1 MRKRRRFISLVKYN
15 IENKRKQSIRKT
27 IQSMAR
33 KQIKS
38 SYGSVHRAL
47 TYDIEIR
54 PWKIARSQNINAT

>member
-1 MRKRRRFISLVKYN
+1 M
-15 IENKRKQSIRKT
+15 T
-27 IQSMAR
+27 R

-54 PWKIARSQNINAT
+54 PWKIARSQKINAKKRYERVRSAKNCYEKLELNQQNQIQNGNV